1 MRFLEELKS
10 LDFYLLFLVF
20 LIQVFG
26 LVAIFSASYDGGTS
40 LLFKKQLVYVL
51 LSWIVI
57 LGVSYERVRNLLDYS
72 LYLYLLVLFLLIL
85 VMAFGKEVYGAKRWL
100 GFGVFNLQPS
110 ELMKPALILLSAH
123 VLAHVRSWKDREI
136 LLLVFAYSTAAVI
149 TLKQPDLGTA
159 VSYFVPLVAML
170 FIRGVSIKFFLVSLA
185 SLILAL
191 PIIWELLKEYQKRR
205 ILAVI
210 DPYSDY
216 LGSGYQ
222 IIQSVIAVGSGG
234 ITGKGFLQ
242 GTQAHLMF
250 LPEKHTDFI
259 FSVIS
264 EEFGFLGAGALVVA
278 FLLLT
283 VRIAVYLLNPLSLGE
298 RLTVVGFLAL
308 LFFQT
313 TVNMLMTLGLFPVVG
328 IPLPFVSFGGSAM
341 ITFGFI
347 VGILQSIHREYSR
360 ESFSLFSE
368 NRRT

>member
-1 MRFLEELKS
+1 
-10 LDFYLLFLVF
+10 
-20 LIQVFG
+20 
-26 LVAIFSASYDGGTS
+26 
-40 LLFKKQLVYVL
+40 
-51 LSWIVI
+51 
-57 LGVSYERVRNLLDYS
+57 
-72 LYLYLLVLFLLIL
+72 
-85 VMAFGKEVYGAKRWL
+85 
-100 GFGVFNLQPS
+100 
-110 ELMKPALILLSAH
+110 
-123 VLAHVRSWKDREI
+123 
-136 LLLVFAYSTAAVI
+136 
-149 TLKQPDLGTA
+149 
-159 VSYFVPLVAML
+159 ML
-170 FIRGVSIKFFLVSLA
+170 FIRGVSIKFFVISLT
-185 SLILAL
+185 SLILAFPL
-191 PIIWELLKEYQKRR
+191 IWELLKEYQKKR

-278 FLLLT
+278 FLLLM
-283 VRIAVYLLNPLSLGE
+283 VRVAVYILNPLSLSE
-298 RLTVVGFLAL
+298 RLAVVGFLAL

-313 TVNMLMTLGLFPVVG
+313 SVNMLMTLGLFPVVG

-347 VGILQSIHREYSR
+347 VGILQSIHREYSK

-368 NRRT
+368 NRKV